1 MRARSGFPG
10 CGMRLRVDFAARL
23 RRRSAGPGAR
33 NRCGNCA
40 AKTHSFVYAETDT
53 PTPISR
59 WSRSTILRRPPTA
72 GPLHGTAE
80 AHRAPSAPLADLPS
94 ATAARPARARLS
106 LLDRGRALR
115 PRIPRAPRRA
125 AEAGRLAAV
134 LHPGVAHP
142 CAPARH
148 DTPALGAVPRRGAG
162 CVSRSAEGQLR
173 DPRQDPPRGDR
184 CERRGRDHDAPAR
197 YDAAATRRSR
207 RPNPG
212 SPNRRR
218 GPSRSS
224 LARRSTTPCSR
235 SRSPRHSRGC
245 SAG

>member
-1 MRARSGFPG
+1 MRARSGFP
-10 CGMRLRVDFAARL
+10 CGIRLRADFAARL
-23 RRRSAGPGAR
+23 RRRSAGPGGSQQMRQLRGEDAQ
-33 NRCGNCA
+33 
-40 AKTHSFVYAETDT
+40 FVYADNGHANSNITLVSIYD
-53 PTPISR
+53 P
-59 WSRSTILRRPPTA
+59 STAADGQR
-72 GPLHGTAE
+72 PLHGTAE
-80 AHRAPSAPLADLPS
+80 AHRAPSASLADLPS

-106 LLDRGRALR
+106 VLDRGRALR
-115 PRIPRAPRRA
+115 PRIPRAPRGA
-125 AEAGRLAAV
+125 AETGRLAAV

-148 DTPALGAVPRRGAG
+148 DTAALGAVPRRGAR

-184 CERRGRDHDAPAR
+184 CERRRRDHDAAAR
-197 YDAAATRRSR
+197 HDAAAARPRA

-212 SPNRRR
+212 SPNHRR

-224 LARRSTTPCSR
+224 LARRSTTPCSH